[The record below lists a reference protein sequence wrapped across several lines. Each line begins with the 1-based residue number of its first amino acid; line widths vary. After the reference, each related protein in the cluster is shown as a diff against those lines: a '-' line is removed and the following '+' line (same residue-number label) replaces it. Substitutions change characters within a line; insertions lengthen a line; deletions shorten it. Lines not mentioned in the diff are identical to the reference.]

1 MESRFWEAHAGR
13 AFVGRLATG
22 TDLLSEIE
30 RFCVGAG
37 DPVRLG
43 QRRRRCVTHAA
54 FGYYEQEERRYLEL
68 SSDYHHEIISF
79 TGNVSMRDGKPFV
92 HAHAGFASR
101 EGGAVGGH
109 LLPGCTVF
117 VGEVTIREMSG
128 VELERVPDEITG
140 LALWPL

>member
-30 RFCVGAG
+30 RFCVEQEIRSAWVSVVGA
-37 DPVRLG
+37 VS
-43 QRRRRCVTHAA
+43 HAA

-128 VELERVPDEITG
+128 VDLERVPDEITG

>member
-22 TDLLSEIE
+22 TDLVAEIE
-30 RFCVGAG
+30 RFCTELGIQTAWVSVIGA
-37 DPVRLG
+37 VS
-43 QRRRRCVTHAA
+43 HAA
-54 FGYYEQEERRYLEL
+54 FGYYEQDEQRYLEL
-68 SSDYHHEIISF
+68 SSDSHHEITSF
-79 TGNVSMRDGKPFV
+79 TGNVSMRDGKPFL

-101 EGGAVGGH
+101 DGDAVGGH
-109 LLPGCTVF
+109 VLPGCTVF
-117 VGEVTIREMSG
+117 VGEVTIREMSD